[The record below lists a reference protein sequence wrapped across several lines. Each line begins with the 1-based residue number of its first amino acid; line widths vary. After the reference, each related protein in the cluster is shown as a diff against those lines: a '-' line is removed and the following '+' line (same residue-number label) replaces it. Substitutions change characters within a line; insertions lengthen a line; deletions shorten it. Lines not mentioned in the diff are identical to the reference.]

1 MKYIKV
7 FAADGQSELQSVLD
21 KHCSKYKHNIIQQ
34 CSSVAYDFD
43 ASFGST
49 KTKYLLTVTFDDLE
63 GWYMILKFL
72 KQLFCFPHH
81 YEQELSP
88 FDDEWWE
95 DCRKCN
101 KTRKVKK
108 VII

>member
-1 MKYIKV
+1 MQKKRGMILN
-7 FAADGQSELQSVLD
+7 QHVLRFIGR
-21 KHCSKYKHNIIQQ
+21 SK
-34 CSSVAYDFD
+34 
-43 ASFGST
+43 
-49 KTKYLLTVTFDDLE
+49 
-63 GWYMILKFL
+63 MILKFL
-72 KQLFCFPHH
+72 KQLFCFPHR

-95 DCRKCN
+95 ECRKCN

>member
-1 MKYIKV
+1 MEIKDIV
-7 FAADGQSELQSVLD
+7 EQEKQKRTLA
-21 KHCSKYKHNIIQQ
+21 KIKKR
-34 CSSVAYDFD
+34 
-43 ASFGST
+43 
-49 KTKYLLTVTFDDLE
+49 E
-63 GWYMILKFL
+63 GDITRKQFL

-88 FDDEWWE
+88 FDEEWWE
-95 DCRKCN
+95 ECRKCD

>member
-1 MKYIKV
+1 
-7 FAADGQSELQSVLD
+7 
-21 KHCSKYKHNIIQQ
+21 
-34 CSSVAYDFD
+34 
-43 ASFGST
+43 
-49 KTKYLLTVTFDDLE
+49 
-63 GWYMILKFL
+63 MILKFL

-95 DCRKCN
+95 ECRRCE

-108 VII
+108 VIILPRHDFSYFKNVLESGNAGLAKFYINIDNDSFKLSGITISRNKVEEK

>member
-1 MKYIKV
+1 MQKKHGMILN
-7 FAADGQSELQSVLD
+7 QHVLRFIGR
-21 KHCSKYKHNIIQQ
+21 SK
-34 CSSVAYDFD
+34 
-43 ASFGST
+43 
-49 KTKYLLTVTFDDLE
+49 
-63 GWYMILKFL
+63 MILKFL
-72 KQLFCFPHH
+72 KQLFCVPHH

-95 DCRKCN
+95 DCRKCD

>member
-1 MKYIKV
+1 MQKKRGMILN
-7 FAADGQSELQSVLD
+7 QHVLRFIGR
-21 KHCSKYKHNIIQQ
+21 SK
-34 CSSVAYDFD
+34 
-43 ASFGST
+43 
-49 KTKYLLTVTFDDLE
+49 
-63 GWYMILKFL
+63 MILKFL

-95 DCRKCN
+95 DCRKCE

>member
-1 MKYIKV
+1 
-7 FAADGQSELQSVLD
+7 
-21 KHCSKYKHNIIQQ
+21 
-34 CSSVAYDFD
+34 
-43 ASFGST
+43 
-49 KTKYLLTVTFDDLE
+49 
-63 GWYMILKFL
+63 MILKFL

-81 YEQELSP
+81 YEQEFSP
-88 FDDEWWE
+88 FDDEWRE

>member
-1 MKYIKV
+1 MLCLLRRKRW
-7 FAADGQSELQSVLD
+7 DG
-21 KHCSKYKHNIIQQ
+21 
-34 CSSVAYDFD
+34 
-43 ASFGST
+43 
-49 KTKYLLTVTFDDLE
+49 
-63 GWYMILKFL
+63 MILKFL
-72 KQLFCFPHH
+72 KQLFCIPHR

-95 DCRKCN
+95 ECRRCE

>member
-1 MKYIKV
+1 
-7 FAADGQSELQSVLD
+7 
-21 KHCSKYKHNIIQQ
+21 
-34 CSSVAYDFD
+34 
-43 ASFGST
+43 
-49 KTKYLLTVTFDDLE
+49 
-63 GWYMILKFL
+63 MIFKFL
-72 KQLFCFPHH
+72 KQLFCFPHQ

-95 DCRKCN
+95 EYRRCE